1 MNAIFLKSR
10 TGRKRALCLVAA
22 AVLCLAAA
30 GCAKPA
36 EDPAGTP
43 PAIVFADDS
52 YLRGQIDARTFDV
65 DGDGIDENCT
75 LHYGPTSGVF
85 SFVLSVYQDGELEY
99 RNLFTASHGD
109 LSFTTLPDGST
120 GILLI
125 PNREGTAPM
134 EHAIR
139 FVEGTI
145 QLTAIGSTEQAPAAE
160 IPYTLAYVGGTDYEK
175 FYEGAL
181 NHDAL
186 AINNIRHLP
195 IFRADTAED
204 LAQFERDLIGDAIA
218 DNSWGDVPSFRTAT
232 AQYDEDFFRENSLL
246 LVYVS
251 SGNCT
256 HRFGVRSIDCEGAA
270 LCVRLEE
277 TTGAQIISE
286 LEAAWL
292 VILPVPDSL
301 VANCTDFDAVPD
313 EP

>member
-1 MNAIFLKSR
+1 MRDIFGKTR
-10 TGRKRALCLVAA
+10 TGVCLLTAAATLCL
-22 AVLCLAAA
+22 LLS
-30 GCAKPA
+30 GCTKPA
-36 EDPAGTP
+36 EDPAATP

-65 DGDGIDENCT
+65 DGDGVDEDCT

-85 SFVLSVYQDGELEY
+85 SFFLSVYQDGALEY

-109 LSFTTLPDGST
+109 LSFTTLEDGST
-120 GILLI
+120 GVLLV
-125 PNREGTAPM
+125 PNREGAAPM

-145 QLTAIGSTEQAPAAE
+145 QLTAIGSPEQSPATE
-160 IPYTLAYVGGTDYEK
+160 IPYTLAYVGGTDYET
-175 FYEGAL
+175 FCEGAL
-181 NHDAL
+181 NHNAL

-195 IFRADTAED
+195 IFRADTAEE
-204 LAQFERDLIGDAIA
+204 LAQFVDNFIGDRIA
-218 DNSWGDVPSFRTAT
+218 DNSWDEVPSFRTAT
-232 AQYDEDFFRENSLL
+232 AQYEEDFFRDNSLL

-256 HRFGVRSIDCEGAA
+256 HRFGVRSIDCEGTS

-277 TTGAQIISE
+277 TTGGQIVSE

-301 VANCTDFDAVPD
+301 VADCTSFDAAPN